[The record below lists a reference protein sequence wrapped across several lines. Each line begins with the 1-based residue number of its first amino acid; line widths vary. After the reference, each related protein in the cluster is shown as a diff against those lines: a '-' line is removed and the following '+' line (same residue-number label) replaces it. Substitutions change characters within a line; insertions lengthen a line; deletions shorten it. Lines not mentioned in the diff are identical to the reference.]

1 MELFIGNKNY
11 SSWSLR
17 PWLLMKHFDLPF
29 TERMVGV
36 AGRGPND
43 LHRGYSQNGL
53 VPCLHLENEFQIWD
67 TLAIAEFLAESFPA
81 KHLWPADR
89 LARAR
94 ARSVSAEMHS
104 GFGSLRGARGMN
116 IKMRLQGAPLSAEV
130 ASDVARID
138 QIWTEARRQF
148 GASSDQP
155 YLLGAFS
162 VADAMFAPVIWRFHS
177 YNVLSTPSYPMSRA
191 PIWLRCSHIRP
202 CRRGS
207 VRLWPRPRR
216 WRTTIRRRWRIL
228 VVFVRLNNSGRL

>member
-104 GFGSLRGARGMN
+104 GFGSLRGAMGMN

-130 ASDVARID
+130 AADVARID
-138 QIWTEARRQF
+138 QIWTEARRAF
-148 GASSDQP
+148 ATNSDQP
-155 YLLGAFS
+155 YLFGAFS
-162 VADAMFAPVIWRFHS
+162 VADAMFAPVIWRFHT
-177 YNVLSTPSYPMSRA
+177 YNVAQWTQLSDESRTYLA
-191 PIWLRCSHIRP
+191 AMLAHPAMQAWEREALAETEVLAHYDTAALANFGGVR
-202 CRRGS
+202 S
-207 VRLWPRPRR
+207 VE
-216 WRTTIRRRWRIL
+216 
-228 VVFVRLNNSGRL
+228 

>member
-1 MELFIGNKNY
+1 MKLFIGNKNY

-29 TERMVGV
+29 TEQLVSV

-53 VPCLHLENEFQIWD
+53 VPCLHIENDFQIWD

-104 GFGSLRGARGMN
+104 GFGSLRSAMGMN
-116 IKMRLQGAPLSAEV
+116 VKMRFNGVALSPEV
-130 ASDVARID
+130 ATDVTRID
-138 QIWTEARRQF
+138 QIWTEARREF
-148 GASSDQP
+148 GTRSDQP
-155 YLLGAFS
+155 YLFGAFS
-162 VADAMFAPVIWRFHS
+162 VADAMFAPVIWRFHT
-177 YNVLSTPSYPMSRA
+177 YNVAQWAQLSHESRA
-191 PIWLRCSHIRP
+191 CLAAMLAHPQMQAWECDALAETVALAHYDEP
-202 CRRGS
+202 ALANFGG
-207 VRLWPRPRR
+207 VR
-216 WRTTIRRRWRIL
+216 
-228 VVFVRLNNSGRL
+228 

>member
-53 VPCLHLENEFQIWD
+53 VPCLHLENNFQIWD
-67 TLAIAEFLAESFPA
+67 TLAIAEFLAETFPA
-81 KHLWPADR
+81 KHLWPSDR

-104 GFGSLRGARGMN
+104 GFGSLRSAMGMN

-130 ASDVARID
+130 AADVARID
-138 QIWTEARRQF
+138 QIWTEARRAF
-148 GASSDQP
+148 AINSDQP
-155 YLLGAFS
+155 YLFGAFS

-177 YNVLSTPSYPMSRA
+177 YHVAQWTQLSDESRA
-191 PIWLRCSHIRP
+191 YLAAMLAHPAMQAWERDALAETVVLAHYDEPALANFGGVR
-202 CRRGS
+202 S
-207 VRLWPRPRR
+207 VE
-216 WRTTIRRRWRIL
+216 
-228 VVFVRLNNSGRL
+228 